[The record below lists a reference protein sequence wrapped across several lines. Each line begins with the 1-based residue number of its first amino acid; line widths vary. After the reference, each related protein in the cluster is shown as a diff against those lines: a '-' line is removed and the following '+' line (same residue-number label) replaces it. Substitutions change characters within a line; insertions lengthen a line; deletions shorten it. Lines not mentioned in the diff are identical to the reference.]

1 MNPGIRS
8 HRLKS
13 RKITTKLNPMKD
25 KIPAGELQQIAQ
37 DIYQRG
43 GSSALIAL
51 SIAALDR
58 WHQAKDAEAAAQP
71 QTEAEQK

>member
-1 MNPGIRS
+1 MS
-8 HRLKS
+8 EQ
-13 RKITTKLNPMKD
+13 
-25 KIPAGELQQIAQ
+25 IPAAELQQIAQ
-37 DIYQRG
+37 DIYSRG
-43 GSSALIAL
+43 GSSALIDL